1 MPFPS
6 WPSTATVLAC
16 YYANVPIRKSTGF
29 VVIPAID
36 LRGGRVVRLQEGDFD
51 REQVFADDPVAVAAG
66 FAAAGAEWVHVV
78 DLDGARSGERRQ
90 AAAIG
95 AVREA
100 LSSPTTNLEVGGG
113 IRSEAAVDETLASG
127 ADRVVLATAA
137 LADSGLVARTIER
150 HGSERIAIALD
161 VRDGLAVGDG
171 WVRGAAGQPVER
183 AIETFDAAG
192 VGTFVVT
199 AIDRDGLLGGPDLRL
214 LERVLRLT
222 GAAVIASGGI
232 ATIDDL
238 KAVRAIGCSAAIV
251 GRAIYDG
258 RIDLAEALAALG

>member
-1 MPFPS
+1 V
-6 WPSTATVLAC
+6 A
-16 YYANVPIRKSTGF
+16 IRKSAAFT
-29 VVIPAID
+29 VIPAID

-66 FAAAGAEWVHVV
+66 FAASGAAWVHVV

-95 AVREA
+95 AVRQA
-100 LSSPTTNLEVGGG
+100 LSPDTRLQIGGG

-127 ADRVVLATAA
+127 ADRVVLGTAA
-137 LADSGLVARTIER
+137 LADPALVRRSIER
-150 HGSERIAIALD
+150 HGSESIAIALD

-171 WVRGAAGQPVER
+171 WVRGAAGTPVEQ

-192 VGTFVVT
+192 VATLVVT
-199 AIDRDGLLGGPDLRL
+199 GIDRDGLLGGPDLRL
-214 LERVLRLT
+214 LERVLRVT

-238 KAVRAIGCSAAIV
+238 KAVRAIGCCAAIV

-258 RIDLAEALAALG
+258 RIDLAEALATFG